1 MLFSSPALSSFLV
14 VARLAFRCRLLGWF
28 LGIAGSLAA
37 GSVCAAPADEP
48 FSLLARAM
56 RSRSSLVYTA
66 RQSVIIVSPRVTGG
80 MTQIVVDIAR
90 DRRRARLTYQLPPE
104 AAGRILADDGT
115 RTEQFEPSLQ
125 ARLLGRARPPDE
137 DAAARENML
146 ALLRRNYSC
155 TRVRRESVNDRL
167 CDVVALQPRCWDGPR
182 RLCWID
188 RRNHAVLRTEEYD
201 ADGCRLY
208 VSSYDWIH
216 FAPHIPARLL
226 GLPPSA
232 LSAPVRPSA
241 APPRLVSGPDRAFI
255 EAGLP
260 GRTPAW
266 LPPGYRLLSSAV
278 WNKRAGGKA
287 VILRLGDGLQTLTV
301 VQEAMEAGQPD
312 TARQQQQ
319 RNRQLARYGQQAWV
333 TENDGLR
340 VIATGDLTLPDS
352 LGHDIQHALRRE
364 TEQSLARGLAAT
376 FGSEVARQGRALRRA
391 GWGYEEIA
399 ALALSRQKHLNAAL
413 WTQARRMPWPE
424 LARRRHVNA
433 AAWDAP
439 ARRWI
444 SATLS
449 ARPRSEHFLNL
460 FHQENAVMTARP
472 AALCPTVALVFSLAA
487 SAVFAQTPPA
497 AAPPSPQQKTLL
509 VEMQDAFTKIAKT
522 VEPTVVNIK
531 TERLRAGDIASL
543 DDGNVPLPP
552 GIAPRRPP
560 QRPRRSQATG
570 SGVIVRADGYI
581 LTNDHVVAGATNGLV
596 AITLADGREFQGRV
610 FTDPKSDLAVVK
622 VDAGKT
628 PLPFATFADSSLV
641 VPGQW
646 AIAVGSPFDLSNTL
660 TIGIISAVGR
670 HQQISGDAPGQ
681 GRYYPELLQTD
692 AAINPGNSGGP
703 LFNIDGRIVGI
714 NVAIESPVEGSAG
727 VGFAIP
733 SQVAQRV
740 MEALIRDKKV
750 TRGYLGIAPDDLTPA
765 LQELYGQKEGAFV
778 RDVALTSPA
787 GRAGLQAADIVISFA
802 GHPITGET
810 SLRTAIATTPPDTSV
825 QIAYVRDGTR
835 HETTAKIAPA
845 PVEEADT
852 PIVPPSSP
860 TRPPLGLSV
869 RGITAIDRARL
880 DLPTGTQ
887 GVLIVD
893 VAPGGAAETAIQS
906 INPVLKDVVL
916 QKIGQ
921 TPIRSKADF
930 DRATAALSGPSLLTL
945 VVLASPANQ
954 WHQSALTVR
963 L

>member
-1 MLFSSPALSSFLV
+1 MSFP
-14 VARLAFRCRLLGWF
+14 CRLLGW
-28 LGIAGSLAA
+28 LLSVAGAA
-37 GSVCAAPADEP
+37 ALPARAAPADDP

-56 RSRSSLVYTA
+56 RSRTSLAYTA
-66 RQSVIIVSPRVTGG
+66 RQSVVIVSPRVPGG

-104 AAGRILADDGT
+104 AAGRILADDGG
-115 RTEQFEPSLQ
+115 RTEQFEPSLHL
-125 ARLLGRARPPDE
+125 RVLGRARPPAE
-137 DAAARENML
+137 EAAVREKML
-146 ALLRRNYSC
+146 TLLRRNYVC

-167 CDVVALQPRCWDGPR
+167 CDVVALQSRRLDGPH

-188 RRNHAVLRTEEYD
+188 RRSHAILRTEEYD

-216 FAPHIPARLL
+216 FAPHVPARLL
-226 GLPPSA
+226 VLPPSA
-232 LSAPVRPSA
+232 LSAPARSAA
-241 APPRLVSGPDRAFI
+241 APPRPVSGPDRAFV
-255 EAGLP
+255 EAGLTA
-260 GRTPAW
+260 GQTPAW

-278 WNKRAGGKA
+278 WTRRAGGKA
-287 VILRLGDGLQTLTV
+287 VILLCGDGLQTLTV
-301 VQEAMEAGQPD
+301 VQETMETGQPD
-312 TARQQQQ
+312 AERQQQM
-319 RNRQLARYGQQAWV
+319 RNRQMARYGQQAWV
-333 TENDGLR
+333 MESDGRR
-340 VIATGDLTLPDS
+340 VIVTGDLTLPDS
-352 LGHDIQHALRRE
+352 LGQDVQRALRRE
-364 TEQSLARGLAAT
+364 TEQSLSRALAGT
-376 FGSEVARQGRALRRA
+376 FGPEVARQGRALRRA

-399 ALALSRQKHLNAAL
+399 ALALSRKKQMDDAL
-413 WTQARRMPWPE
+413 WTQARRTSWPE
-424 LARRRHVNA
+424 MARRQQINP

-449 ARPRSEHFLNL
+449 ARPRSEHFFNQ
-460 FHQENAVMTARP
+460 FNQENAVMTARP
-472 AALCPTVALVFSLAA
+472 AALCLTLALVFSLVAP
-487 SAVFAQTPPA
+487 SAPAQTPPA
-497 AAPPSPQQKTLL
+497 APPPSPEQKTLL

-531 TERLRAGDIASL
+531 AERLRAGEIAAL
-543 DDGNVPLPP
+543 DDGTNPLPP
-552 GIAPRRPP
+552 GITPRRV
-560 QRPRRSQATG
+560 PRRSQATG

-581 LTNDHVVAGATNGLV
+581 LTNDHVVSGATNGLV
-596 AITLADGREFQGRV
+596 AVTLSDGREFQGQV

-628 PLPFATFADSSLV
+628 ALPFATFADSALV

-681 GRYYPELLQTD
+681 GRYYPELIQTD

-733 SQVAQRV
+733 SAVAQRV

-765 LQELYGQKEGAFV
+765 LQEQYGQKEGAFV
-778 RDVALTSPA
+778 RDVALASPA
-787 GRAGLQAADIVISFA
+787 GRAGLQAADIVVSFA
-802 GHPITGET
+802 GRPITGET
-810 SLRTAIATTPPDTSV
+810 SLRTAIATTRPDTSV

-835 HETTAKIAPA
+835 HEATAKIAPA
-845 PVEEADT
+845 PAEEASA
-852 PIVPPSSP
+852 PIVPAPAP
-860 TRPPLGLSV
+860 TRPNLGLSV

-887 GVLIVD
+887 GVVILD
-893 VAPGGAAETAIQS
+893 LAPGSAAETAGLRA
-906 INPVLKDVVL
+906 NLVLKDAVL

-930 DRATAALSGPSLLTL
+930 DRATAALSASSMLTL